1 MQIKNVFIKFT
12 KKKFFLDMFVIL
24 LGSFI
29 SGLSYSLFLVHLNIV
44 PGGISGISM
53 ILNYLFSTPIGL
65 FTFILNIPIFL
76 LGWKILGRTFAFR
89 TIIGLVLS
97 TFFIDFQIYI
107 LKFPI
112 LTEDKLLGSIFGGIL
127 LGVGLGIIFLG
138 NASTGGTDVVGQI
151 VNKYTNFSIGMGIM
165 FIDVIIISVAALAF
179 KQIEA
184 ALYGYLCLYISSQ
197 VIDFILEGSDYARG
211 AYIISL
217 KQKEI
222 SERIIKDMNR
232 GVTLLKGKSVFR
244 DVDVDVIFTVV
255 TKKEIP
261 RLRRLVNETDPKA
274 FMIISQVHEV
284 LGRGFRKRQWI

>member
-1 MQIKNVFIKFT
+1 
-12 KKKFFLDMFVIL
+12 
-24 LGSFI
+24 
-29 SGLSYSLFLVHLNIV
+29 GLSYSLFLVHLNIV

-97 TFFIDFQIYI
+97 TFFIDFQIYF

-112 LTEDKLLGSIFGGIL
+112 ITEDKLLGSIFGGIL

-165 FIDVIIISVAALAF
+165 FIDVIIISVAAFAF
-179 KQIEA
+179 KQLEA

-222 SERIIKDMNR
+222 SERILKDMNR
-232 GVTLLKGKSVFR
+232 GVTLLKGRSVFR

-261 RLRRLVNETDPKA
+261 KLRRVVNETDPNS

-284 LGRGFRKRQWI
+284 LGRGFRRRQWI

>member
-97 TFFIDFQIYI
+97 TFFIDFQIYF

-112 LTEDKLLGSIFGGIL
+112 ITEDKLLGSIFGGIL

-165 FIDVIIISVAALAF
+165 FIDVIIISVAAFAF
-179 KQIEA
+179 KQLEA

-222 SERIIKDMNR
+222 SERILKDMNR
-232 GVTLLKGKSVFR
+232 GVTLLKGRSVFR

-261 RLRRLVNETDPKA
+261 KLRRVVNETDPNS

-284 LGRGFRKRQWI
+284 LGRGFRRRQWI